1 MVDLWT
7 FIISMLPIGELRFS
21 IPFGV
26 LSGLNWFDAFLYS
39 VFGNSL
45 ITVILLFLINYYK
58 IKRLKELF
66 SKIPLV
72 GSVFN
77 KWENSSIKKSDK
89 INKWGYMG
97 LAGFVSIP
105 LPITGAWTAVLISA
119 ILDLKPLKTF
129 IAIVLGL
136 IISGS
141 IVTFISVNFDNLLEY
156 IFINKED
163 INNFLNYILQ

>member
-1 MVDLWT
+1 
-7 FIISMLPIGELRFS
+7 
-21 IPFGV
+21 
-26 LSGLNWFDAFLYS
+26 
-39 VFGNSL
+39 
-45 ITVILLFLINYYK
+45 
-58 IKRLKELF
+58 
-66 SKIPLV
+66 
-72 GSVFN
+72 
-77 KWENSSIKKSDK
+77 
-89 INKWGYMG
+89 MG

-141 IVTFISVNFDNLLEY
+141 IVTFISVNFENLLEY

-163 INNFLNYILQ
+163 VNNFLNYIL